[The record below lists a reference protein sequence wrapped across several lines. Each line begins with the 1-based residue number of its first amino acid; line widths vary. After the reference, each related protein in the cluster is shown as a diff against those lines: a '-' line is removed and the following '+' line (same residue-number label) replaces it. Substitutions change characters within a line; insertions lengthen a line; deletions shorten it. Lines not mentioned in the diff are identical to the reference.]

1 MVTVARQYGM
11 QSEMKLVELGLKNS
25 LEALV
30 TAVLVIE
37 LGHVPGGS
45 GFEE

>member
-1 MVTVARQYGM
+1 MMATVARLYGI
-11 QSEMKLVELGLKNS
+11 QNEMKLVELVLKRS

-37 LGHVPGGS
+37 LG
-45 GFEE
+45 